1 MQKLII
7 FEFFYE
13 FHFKKGLNFK
23 MDDLKNRKH
32 IENVYK
38 NKTINLLKICIGLS
52 ILSFATYLSAIF
64 FYNAFDFGLIFEII
78 SFIFIIFAINKTLKN
93 DFQSGKRNIIIAI
106 IPIGWLIIYDF
117 FNLCVNIVEVMTEV
131 SGYYLSFDKYFYYI
145 EPYLFDVILIAM
157 IILLYKSYRSL
168 NRVTSN
174 SQSDNYTDT
183 FYDEL

>member
-1 MQKLII
+1 M
-7 FEFFYE
+7 E
-13 FHFKKGLNFK
+13 
-23 MDDLKNRKH
+23 DLKNKKH

-52 ILSFATYLSAIF
+52 IFSFATYLSGIF

-78 SFIFIIFAINKTLKN
+78 SFIFALNKILKN
-93 DFQSGKRNIIIAI
+93 DFQSGKRNTIIAM

-117 FNLCVNIVEVMTEV
+117 FNLCVNIIEVITKV
-131 SGYYLSFDKYFYYI
+131 SGYYLSFDRYFYYI
-145 EPYLFDVILIAM
+145 KPYLFDVILIAM

-168 NRVTSN
+168 NRATNN